1 MHYILPILILAAL
14 VLGWRVYTIVTYF
27 RKDSGQKTQLVIH
40 LPPSFY
46 IKQMIALFALG
57 LFFFALDPVP
67 AGFAIAGAF
76 GVMLEILLSVYTYSI
91 RAAEAKK

>member
-14 VLGWRVYTIVTYF
+14 VLGWRVYTISTYF
-27 RKDSGQKTQLVIH
+27 RKNSDPKKRLAIQL
-40 LPPSFY
+40 PTSFY
-46 IKQMIALFALG
+46 INQLIALLALG

-76 GVMLEILLSVYTYSI
+76 GVMLEILLSVFTYSI
-91 RAAEAKK
+91 RAVDRS